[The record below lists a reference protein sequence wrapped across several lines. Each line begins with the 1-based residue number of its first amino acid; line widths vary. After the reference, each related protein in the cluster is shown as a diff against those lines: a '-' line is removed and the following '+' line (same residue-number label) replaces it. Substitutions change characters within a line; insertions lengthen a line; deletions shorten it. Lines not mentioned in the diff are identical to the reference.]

1 MRDLAS
7 LRATL
12 DHDLY
17 NPRWCRLIGL
27 WIPHDPTITICT
39 DAATGGLGG
48 WSTELPHMWRLSIS
62 DVQSCCFPIFGLLN
76 THNYFESFAE
86 HRPIHIN
93 LLEFVAIFLD
103 LWIVI
108 RRLAHLHHTLPS
120 ATPHG
125 GHRILALADNT
136 SAVSWLQYATRTKR
150 PVIRRLARFLT
161 AFLSSPFPAQLVRV
175 QGRHLAGKLNVE
187 ADVLSRFELA
197 PSWESAMQQHSVLA
211 PLPTCQLPRAILS
224 LLAYLVEH
232 EPTEA

>member
-62 DVQSCCFPIFGLLN
+62 DVQSCSFPIFGLLN

-211 PLPTCQLPRAILS
+211 PLPTCQLPRELLS
-224 LLAYLVEH
+224 LLAYLQ
-232 EPTEA
+232 